1 VGINGI
7 EVVQPVNRTDEDVSA
22 FLAQN
27 EEWILDQLRRV
38 DRLRKIRMTDRRRG
52 EILFRGERTRVRG
65 TAARSRG
72 NIVRLVDGEIVVQR
86 PSGSRTPPARSLEN
100 WLRRQARA
108 EIEKQ
113 LAVVTARLRLRPQR
127 IYVMGQRTK
136 WGNCSA
142 GRNLSFNCD

>member
-1 VGINGI
+1 
-7 EVVQPVNRTDEDVSA
+7 
-22 FLAQN
+22 
-27 EEWILDQLRRV
+27 
-38 DRLRKIRMTDRRRG
+38 
-52 EILFRGERTRVRG
+52 
-65 TAARSRG
+65 
-72 NIVRLVDGEIVVQR
+72 VQR

-113 LAVVTARLRLRPQR
+113 LALVTARLRLRPQR